1 MFKKIKEWF
10 SKDKV
15 EDEPR
20 PMGFVTTVNGFKD
33 AELFEPR
40 VEILVIPEDQQEVM
54 GSITNAKTNV
64 RITLLDNNIIY
75 YNPPL
80 SSNILMTPFKD
91 LAELN
96 GILVTMREQGI
107 RGVLGWN
114 MPV

>member
-10 SKDKV
+10 SKEKV

-54 GSITNAKTNV
+54 GSITLKPMFALPYLI
-64 RITLLDNNIIY
+64 ITSSTIILLSLPI
-75 YNPPL
+75 
-80 SSNILMTPFKD
+80 S
-91 LAELN
+91 
-96 GILVTMREQGI
+96 
-107 RGVLGWN
+107 
-114 MPV
+114 